1 MMNEV
6 LCKNLNESGMN
17 LEISSNIYL
26 ENCILMSGIRESIR
40 SVPLTIGRIKKC
52 GKKSLPLSNMR
63 SAD

>member
-1 MMNEV
+1 
-6 LCKNLNESGMN
+6 MN

-26 ENCILMSGIRESIR
+26 ENSILMSGIRESRR
-40 SVPLTIGRIKKC
+40 SALNDRQDKKC